1 MAKKKAPKTK
11 KKPKTGRPR
20 IYNKPERIKVSLEG
34 SKLDKVRDLAE
45 FRNCS
50 INRVIESGVD
60 RELAA
65 AGLLTP
71 PADEKVQALA

>member
-1 MAKKKAPKTK
+1 MAKKKVKKTK
-11 KKPKTGRPR
+11 SPRTGRPR
-20 IYNKPERIKVSLEG
+20 IYDKPERIKVSLEG

-65 AGLLTP
+65 AGLMTP
-71 PADEKVQALA
+71 SSDEKVQALA